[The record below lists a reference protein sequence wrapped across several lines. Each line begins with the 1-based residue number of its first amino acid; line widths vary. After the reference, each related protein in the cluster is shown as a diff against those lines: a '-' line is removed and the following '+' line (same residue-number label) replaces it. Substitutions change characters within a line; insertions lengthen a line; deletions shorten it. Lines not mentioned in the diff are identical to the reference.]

1 MRLVLCSV
9 WLLLLAAP
17 LWAEPLL
24 LSGEVSAR
32 NSQTLVAPEANEWM
46 VQIAWMVEE
55 GTRVAPGDA
64 VVQYDSASVAASL
77 EQLESALRK
86 VKAESRRNDLVQD
99 LQLREAQHLHEVAQL
114 QLDRAKLD
122 ASIPSELLSQLQ
134 YQQYRLALTKAIN
147 RELETRK
154 ALAVK
159 KQDVVDEKKRSQVK
173 IAGAKNELQRIQL
186 MLDSMTQYSARA
198 GTALYVDHPW
208 TRQKIRQGDSVQRG
222 FSVLEIPATNN
233 LHVRAWLNEVDIA
246 RIQEGQRVS
255 IRFDARPELSATGVI
270 ERIGKQA
277 EPKNHWGDSGYINVD
292 IGFDAPQPAGLLP
305 GMSVLVELSAE
316 ATP

>member
-1 MRLVLCSV
+1 MRLALCSL
-9 WLLLLAAP
+9 WLLLWAAP
-17 LWAEPLL
+17 VWAEPLL

-55 GTRVAPGDA
+55 GTRVAPGEA

-99 LQLREAQHLHEVAQL
+99 LQRREAQHLHEVAVL
-114 QLDRAKLD
+114 QLDRAELD

-147 RELETRK
+147 HELETRK

-159 KQDVVDEKKRSQVK
+159 KQDVVDEKKRSQVE

-208 TRQKIRQGDSVQRG
+208 SRQKIRQGDSVQRG

-246 RIQEGQRVS
+246 RVQQGQRVS
-255 IRFDARPELSATGVI
+255 IRFDARPELSASGIV

-277 EPKNHWGDSGYINVD
+277 EPKNHWGDSGYINVGID
-292 IGFDAPQPAGLLP
+292 FDAQQPMGLLP
-305 GMSVLVELSAE
+305 GMSVLVELSTE